1 MNRFLLF
8 LMLFCVCF
16 VLPSCEFSCSVGNK
30 DEPKGTAVIKDGT
43 RIYNQID
50 LQSNRVK
57 LDKAYLLFDNGDRV
71 PDDNF
76 VDFKRPVRLHLLI
89 DSGWV
94 EQNGKVMLGAAE
106 TITAENG
113 RAVLQEED
121 LFEKYPSGIP
131 AADAKAIYL
140 SAALQLKEGA
150 LPTSFT
156 VSFNI
161 WDKNGDG
168 FIKGSYKLYSR

>member
-1 MNRFLLF
+1 MNRASLFLLAVG
-8 LMLFCVCF
+8 VCF
-16 VLPSCEFSCSVGNK
+16 ILPSCEFNCSIGNK
-30 DEPKGTAVIKDGT
+30 DEPGGTAVVKNGT

-50 LQSNRVK
+50 LQTNGVK
-57 LDKAYLLFDNGDRV
+57 VDKAYLIFDNGKRV

-76 VDFKRPVRLHLLI
+76 VDFKKPVRLQLKI
-89 DSGWV
+89 KSGWV
-94 EQNGKVMLGAAE
+94 EENGKVMLGAAE

-113 RAVLQEED
+113 TIVLKEED
-121 LFEKYPSGIP
+121 LFEKYPSGIS

-140 SAALQLKEGA
+140 SAALSLKEGA
-150 LPTSFT
+150 SPTSFT